1 MLLLSWN
8 PVHESLHVH
17 APGGSRVIP
26 KLRSVVRAHIFPK
39 HPTAVAALTER
50 RGRVR
55 GKYHMSHKYR
65 PQMEERS
72 SFSSIKRKE
81 RRLQAERLGRSQAV
95 MVQEVRVVPGV
106 SLFSFNTEETSM

>member
-1 MLLLSWN
+1 M
-8 PVHESLHVH
+8 P
-17 APGGSRVIP
+17 AR
-26 KLRSVVRAHIFPK
+26 IFPK
-39 HPTAVAALTER
+39 HPTAVAALTEP

-55 GKYHMSHKYR
+55 GKYHMSDKYR
-65 PQMEERS
+65 PQMEARS

-106 SLFSFNTEETSM
+106 REFLCSRLTLRKRQRELEADGFQSQVV